1 MIFINLKKL
10 LLLPLLV
17 IVFNVNLFALAITKK
32 NTDTIQIIKIDKFNI
47 PQLGRQ
53 RIIRI
58 YLPKGYSSSA
68 KRYPVIYMQDAQ
80 NLFKSN
86 AEIKSTW
93 ALDSTLNALPAG
105 KQCII
110 VGIDHAGKDRIT
122 EYDPYDSTYGKG
134 NGADYIRF
142 LVETLKP
149 YIDMHYHTK
158 KQPRYTAIAGS
169 SLGGLLAMY
178 AAIKYPAT
186 FGYAG
191 VFSPSFWI
199 APQIYTDTKVSV
211 LNKQAGFYLTCGDKE
226 SVGEVKDVN
235 KMDSLL
241 HTKGFS
247 LKQVPAIKINEG
259 AQHNEAQW
267 RQAFPAFYNWMAER
281 FGL

>member
-1 MIFINLKKL
+1 MIFINLKKS

-17 IVFNVNLFALAITKK
+17 MVFNVNLFALAITKK
-32 NTDTIQIIKIDKFNI
+32 NIDTIQIIKIDKFNI

-58 YLPKGYSSSA
+58 CLPKGYSSSD

-93 ALDSTLNALPAG
+93 AVDSTLKALPVG

-134 NGADYIRF
+134 NGAEYTRF

-149 YIDMHYHTK
+149 YIDAHYRTK
-158 KQPRYTAIAGS
+158 QQARYTAIAGS
-169 SLGGLLAMY
+169 SMGSLLAMY
-178 AAIKYPAT
+178 AAIKYPET

-191 VFSPSFWI
+191 IFSPSFWI
-199 APQIYTDTKVSV
+199 APQIYIDTKASV
-211 LNKQAGFYLTCGDKE
+211 FNKKAGFYLICGDKE
-226 SVGEVKDVN
+226 SLGEVKDVN

-241 HTKGFS
+241 HAKGFS
-247 LKQVPAIKINEG
+247 LKQVPAAKINEG
-259 AQHNEAQW
+259 SIHNEAQW
-267 RQAFPAFYNWMAER
+267 REAFPAFYNWLAER